1 MPLGAKPP
9 LRNNPCLGLG
19 SVIKTL
25 LSISMTVAAFAAF
38 LSGTANAA
46 EIPYAVALG
55 PNEQLTGTVSLDDSS
70 GDAQSTSGVASGV
83 VSGKYTVDGGTTH
96 AEISGPGLKLNII
109 FERASQRFSA
119 RLDTC
124 PASPD
129 RCDAGSLVVIWE
141 K

>member
-1 MPLGAKPP
+1 MSLKSQLVASSA
-9 LRNNPCLGLG
+9 L
-19 SVIKTL
+19 
-25 LSISMTVAAFAAF
+25 AAFAGF

-55 PNEQLTGTVSLDDSS
+55 PDEQLAGIVTLDDSS
-70 GDAQSTSGVASGV
+70 GDALSASGAASGV
-83 VSGKYTVDGGTTH
+83 VTGKYTVDGGTTH
-96 AEISGPGLKLNII
+96 AEISGTGLKLTIN

-119 RLDTC
+119 RLDSC

-129 RCDAGSLVVIWE
+129 HCDAGKPVVLWE

>member
-1 MPLGAKPP
+1 MSLKSQLVASSA
-9 LRNNPCLGLG
+9 L
-19 SVIKTL
+19 
-25 LSISMTVAAFAAF
+25 AAFAVF

-46 EIPYAVALG
+46 ETPYAVALG
-55 PNEQLTGTVSLDDSS
+55 PDEQLTGTVSLDDSS
-70 GDAQSTSGVASGV
+70 GDALSASGVASGV
-83 VSGKYTVDGGTTH
+83 VIGKYTVDGGTTH
-96 AEISGPGLKLNII
+96 AEIYGTGLKLNID

-129 RCDAGSLVVIWE
+129 QCDAGNLVTLWE

>member
-1 MPLGAKPP
+1 MSLKSQ
-9 LRNNPCLGLG
+9 L
-19 SVIKTL
+19 
-25 LSISMTVAAFAAF
+25 VASSALVAVAVF
-38 LSGTANAA
+38 LSGAANAA

-55 PNEQLTGTVSLDDSS
+55 TDEQLTGTVSLDDSS
-70 GDAQSTSGVASGV
+70 GDALSASGVASGV
-83 VSGKYTVDGGTTH
+83 VTGKYTVDGGTTH
-96 AEISGPGLKLNII
+96 AEISATGLKLNVN

-129 RCDAGSLVVIWE
+129 HCDAGKMVVLWE